1 MERESSA
8 YKKKCR
14 RIRQMREQRRKIK
27 RRLALAMFF
36 FAVLAFFL
44 VGKTLYGIGR
54 AFAAESG
61 IWKQADS
68 DTGDLLADGGPDEA
82 AALEDEMSDAEK
94 ETYIQE
100 HAGLYTEDLL
110 ELLGKNA
117 ETLDYVYHYPE
128 LSDEEQEIDLSE
140 EAEGETLPL
149 LLQWDARWGYASY
162 GDGLIGYTGCAP
174 TCLSMVAIY
183 LTGEADYTPLY
194 IAEYAE
200 ENGYYISGKGT
211 DWSLINSGC
220 LAFGIQSREQ
230 ALDEASMKAA
240 LDAGHTL
247 VCSVRKG
254 DFTDRG
260 HFIVL
265 TGYTDEGFTLNDPNS
280 IVNSSRAW
288 TYEELSWQIRKIWK
302 FSKA

>member
-1 MERESSA
+1 
-8 YKKKCR
+8 
-14 RIRQMREQRRKIK
+14 MREQRRKIK
-27 RRLALAMFF
+27 RRITLTVLF
-36 FAVLAFFL
+36 FAVLVLFL
-44 VGKTLYGIGR
+44 AGKALYGIGR
-54 AFAAESG
+54 AFAAESS

-68 DTGDLLADGGPDEA
+68 DTGDLWADAGSDEA
-82 AALEDEMSDAEK
+82 AALEDELSDEEK
-94 ETYIQE
+94 ETYVQE
-100 HAGLYTEDLL
+100 HAWLYTEDLL
-110 ELLGKNA
+110 ELLGKNE

-174 TCLSMVAIY
+174 TCLSMVALY

-200 ENGYYISGKGT
+200 KNGYYISGKGT

-220 LAFGIQSREQ
+220 LAFEIQSKEQ
-230 ALDEASMKAA
+230 PLDEDSMKAA
-240 LDAGHTL
+240 LDAGHPL

-280 IVNSSRAW
+280 VENSSRVW

-302 FSKA
+302 FSAA